1 MSYIIGFIIIAFAL
15 FVIYKLIVPIIKF
28 DPFKAVVEEL
38 ERRNETSRKQH
49 NCTGCSR
56 YSTPF
61 LTYYENDCLAD
72 ELDKLNGKITK
83 IMRYQ
88 RMSMANRRFRNKRKK
103 KS

>member
-28 DPFKAVVEEL
+28 DPFKTVVEEL
-38 ERRNETSRKQH
+38 ERRNEISRKQH

-72 ELDKLNGKITK
+72 ELDRINKKITK

-88 RMSMANRRFRNKRKK
+88 RMTNRRFRNKRKK